1 MKRVTYY
8 YLMAFRT
15 KTDVMQ
21 AEECLRDK
29 LSITIMPVPRE
40 ISSGCGLAIRFMET
54 DKEKILQHCQT
65 LPNSGTLY
73 KMLTQKVDGRHPIT
87 VIAEF

>member
-1 MKRVTYY
+1 MQKQDFY
-8 YLMAFRT
+8 YLMAFPT
-15 KTDVMQ
+15 TTDVMQ
-21 AEECLRDK
+21 AEAYLKEQI
-29 LSITIMPVPRE
+29 SITIMSVPWE

-54 DKEKILQHCQT
+54 DEEKILQHCQT